1 MKGFL
6 EEVAADLYARYGEGL
21 SERAVLFPSRRA
33 RLFFVDALGRIAGRP
48 MWQPEW
54 VTIDDLT
61 GEISGLHTGDR
72 VRLITELYK
81 VYSAYH
87 NEPFDKFYF
96 WGDMLLTDF
105 DTIDKYLIDAQM
117 LFRNISEIKEIEAD
131 ISYLTPAQLRIL
143 SFWSS
148 FGEQA
153 DLSEEKR
160 RFLAIWK
167 TLGPI
172 YRRFRERLSSLG
184 IAYNGMVQ
192 RAAADRIRGGGFAF
206 PEPRRYVVAGF
217 NALSECEK
225 RLFGF
230 LATAAETDFYWDY
243 DSYYKDD
250 PEQEA
255 GMFVRSNVAQFPPRT
270 ELRYDNMRGEKQ
282 IVSVAAVSNAVQCKY
297 AAAILADLAR
307 RRREEDSGIAA
318 GARPALGKETAVVLT
333 DENLLLPLLYALPA
347 DIGRVNVTMGFP
359 LRQSLAYTF
368 VERLVELQNHRRRKG
383 DGCTFYHADV
393 AGILAHP
400 YVAECD
406 AALTRTMHEEIV
418 RDRRI
423 SVDAAWLGRNELLK
437 RIFTPAA
444 TWRELSDY
452 MLDVVA
458 AVARQPY
465 EGDDARQRVEFL
477 AVIAEQVTKLRNS
490 LDECDIDLTAEV
502 YTSLLRRHL
511 QTLRIPF
518 EGEPLEGIQIM
529 GILETRNLDFENVII
544 LSMNDDNFPGN
555 HMAQASFIP
564 CNLRAAYELPTPEHH
579 EGVYAYYF
587 YRLLQRAETVHLA
600 YCSRSDDKRTGE
612 PSRYVYQLE
621 YESPHRPLRRAIR
634 LGVNLTKTEPVSA
647 SKTGRTARILE
658 EYLDGG
664 GRSLSPTA
672 FYQYVECPLR
682 FYFRH
687 VAGLKPVEEIAE
699 EIDLPMFG
707 TILHRAMELLYM
719 PLLGDPN
726 PQRIIASLPGT
737 PAVKEA
743 VVRAV
748 NEEYLQ
754 DPKATEEEYGG
765 SVLLVRDVVRKYI
778 DSCILPYDASQRGYA
793 VERLEAPVE
802 YRVPLERNGRVR
814 SVGFAGKADRID
826 RLSDGALRV
835 VDYKTGKPH
844 NRFRDVAALFSS
856 VAAERSP
863 AVLQTLLYAM
873 MLSQS
878 ENCDVQPALY
888 YVRSMQD
895 ERFSPLLVEGDRPVL
910 RFSDYRESLNGHL
923 QKTLSE
929 LFDFSKPFE
938 QCEDRSVCA
947 YCDFRE
953 ICRR

>member
-1 MKGFL
+1 MKGFISEL
-6 EEVAADLYARYGEGL
+6 AERLYDRYGDEVSSL
-21 SERAVLFPSRRA
+21 RMVFSSRRA
-33 RLFFVDALGRIAGRP
+33 RLFFSDALASVARRP
-48 MWQPEW
+48 LWQPRFES
-54 VTIDDLT
+54 L
-61 GEISGLHTGDR
+61 GEIMER
-72 VRLITELYK
+72 VAGMRLSDEIKLVTELYK
-81 VYSAYH
+81 VYSRYH
-87 NEPFDKFYF
+87 DESFDAFYF
-96 WGDMLLTDF
+96 WGGMLLADF
-105 DTIDKYLIDAQM
+105 DQIDKYLIDADM
-117 LFRNISEIKEIEAD
+117 LFSNMGDLKALESDR
-131 ISYLTPAQLRIL
+131 SYLTAEQIEVIAR
-143 SFWSS
+143 FWRS
-148 FGEQA
+148 FGLESEF
-153 DLSEEKR
+153 SEEKE
-160 RFLAIWK
+160 RFMTIWRSMADVYHGFRDRLREQGLAYEGMIH
-167 TLGPI
+167 
-172 YRRFRERLSSLG
+172 REAAERLSGEEAVEWSDDPQ
-184 IAYNGMVQ
+184 A
-192 RAAADRIRGGGFAF
+192 
-206 PEPRRYVVAGF
+206 RYVVAGF

-225 RLFGF
+225 RLFRRMYGSGRV
-230 LATAAETDFYWDY
+230 EFYWDY
-243 DSYYKDD
+243 DDYYVGNPDY
-250 PEQEA
+250 EA
-255 GMFVRSNVAQFPPRT
+255 GLFLRENIRNFPSPS
-270 ELRYDNMRGEKQ
+270 GERFSCDRFRRPKRIE
-282 IVSVAAVSNAVQCKY
+282 IVSAPSDSMQCKY
-297 AAAILADLAR
+297 VHEFLSGLIERGIRPGKQTAI
-307 RRREEDSGIAA
+307 
-318 GARPALGKETAVVLT
+318 VLT
-333 DENLLLPLLYALPA
+333 DESLLLPVLYSIPEQ
-347 DIGRVNVTMGFP
+347 IEQVNVTMGYP
-359 LRQSLAYTF
+359 LRQTMAYSF
-368 VERLVELQNHRRRKG
+368 VERLVELQSRRKPG
-383 DGCTFYHADV
+383 RDGEPMYYHSDV
-393 AGILAHP
+393 TGLLLHP
-400 YVAECD
+400 YVRACDPAAAGLAAEILRRQSIYVRRSTLAPGSVID
-406 AALTRTMHEEIV
+406 PLFAPAGSWQELSAYV
-418 RDRRI
+418 RDSLSLVI
-423 SVDAAWLGRNELLK
+423 LHAAS
-437 RIFTPAA
+437 A
-444 TWRELSDY
+444 D
-452 MLDVVA
+452 DV
-458 AVARQPY
+458 
-465 EGDDARQRVEFL
+465 RQRREFFS
-477 AVIAEQVTKLRNS
+477 VIVDRICRLENS
-490 LDECDIDLTAEV
+490 LAGSGLEV
-502 YTSLLRRHL
+502 TTPVFASLLRKML
-511 QTLRIPF
+511 QDVRIPY
-518 EGEPLEGIQIM
+518 EGEPLSGVQIM
-529 GILETRNLDFENVII
+529 GILETRNLDFEHVLV
-544 LSMNDDNFPGN
+544 LSVNDDTFPGN
-555 HMAQASFIP
+555 RAVSSSFIP
-564 CNLRAAYELPTPEHH
+564 YNLRYAYGLPTPQHH

-802 YRVPLERNGRVR
+802 WDGRVR

>member
-1 MKGFL
+1 MIHR
-6 EEVAADLYARYGEGL
+6 EAA
-21 SERAVLFPSRRA
+21 
-33 RLFFVDALGRIAGRP
+33 
-48 MWQPEW
+48 
-54 VTIDDLT
+54 
-61 GEISGLHTGDR
+61 
-72 VRLITELYK
+72 
-81 VYSAYH
+81 
-87 NEPFDKFYF
+87 
-96 WGDMLLTDF
+96 
-105 DTIDKYLIDAQM
+105 
-117 LFRNISEIKEIEAD
+117 
-131 ISYLTPAQLRIL
+131 
-143 SFWSS
+143 
-148 FGEQA
+148 
-153 DLSEEKR
+153 
-160 RFLAIWK
+160 
-167 TLGPI
+167 
-172 YRRFRERLSSLG
+172 ERLSGEEAVEWSDDPQ
-184 IAYNGMVQ
+184 A
-192 RAAADRIRGGGFAF
+192 
-206 PEPRRYVVAGF
+206 RYVVAGF

-225 RLFGF
+225 RLFRRMYGSGRV
-230 LATAAETDFYWDY
+230 EFYWDY
-243 DSYYKDD
+243 DDYYVGNPDY
-250 PEQEA
+250 EA
-255 GMFVRSNVAQFPPRT
+255 GLFLRENIRNFPFSFRRASL
-270 ELRYDNMRGEKQ
+270 LRPLPPSQKRIE
-282 IVSVAAVSNAVQCKY
+282 IVSAPSDSMQCKY
-297 AAAILADLAR
+297 VHEFLSGLIERGIRPGKQTAI
-307 RRREEDSGIAA
+307 
-318 GARPALGKETAVVLT
+318 VLT
-333 DENLLLPLLYALPA
+333 DESLLLPGTQSDSRADRAGQCDDGLSDAPDDGLFVRRAARRASESQKAGPRRRADVLSQRCDRIASAPLRPGLRPGGGRACGRDTAPAVDLRAPEHARSGLGDRSAVRAGRLMAGAFRIYPRLAVAGDPACRVGRRCPAAEGVFFGDRRPDLPA
-347 DIGRVNVTMGFP
+347 
-359 LRQSLAYTF
+359 Q
-368 VERLVELQNHRRRKG
+368 
-383 DGCTFYHADV
+383 
-393 AGILAHP
+393 
-400 YVAECD
+400 
-406 AALTRTMHEEIV
+406 
-418 RDRRI
+418 
-423 SVDAAWLGRNELLK
+423 
-437 RIFTPAA
+437 
-444 TWRELSDY
+444 
-452 MLDVVA
+452 
-458 AVARQPY
+458 
-465 EGDDARQRVEFL
+465 
-477 AVIAEQVTKLRNS
+477 NS
-490 LDECDIDLTAEV
+490 LLGSGLEV
-502 YTSLLRRHL
+502 TTPVFASLLRKML
-511 QTLRIPF
+511 QDVRIPY
-518 EGEPLEGIQIM
+518 EGEPLSGVQIM
-529 GILETRNLDFENVII
+529 GILETRNLDFEHVLV
-544 LSMNDDNFPGN
+544 LSVNDDTFPGN
-555 HMAQASFIP
+555 RAVASSFIP
-564 CNLRAAYELPTPEHH
+564 YNLRYAYGLPTPQHH

-634 LGVNLTKTEPVSA
+634 LGVNLAKTEPVSA

-793 VERLEAPVE
+793 VERLEATVE
-802 YRVPLERNGRVR
+802 YRVPLERDGRVR

-844 NRFRDVAALFSS
+844 NCFRDVAALFSS

>member
-1 MKGFL
+1 MKQRKIARIVLALAVVLALTMTELTPLSMVQEASAVTQADIDKLKDELSGMNSEKAQL
-6 EEVAADLYARYGEGL
+6 EKELKSIQNNKNTALAQKENIDKQINILQSEIRNVESLISEYETLIEQTEQEIRENEEEEKRQYEKFCARVRSME
-21 SERAVLFPSRRA
+21 ERGTVSYWSVLFNAASFTDLLSA
-33 RLFFVDALGRIAGRP
+33 MDFISEIMDSDQKV
-48 MWQPEW
+48 
-54 VTIDDLT
+54 IDDLRALR
-61 GEISGLHTGDR
+61 E
-72 VRLITELYK
+72 
-81 VYSAYH
+81 
-87 NEPFDKFYF
+87 
-96 WGDMLLTDF
+96 
-105 DTIDKYLIDAQM
+105 Q
-117 LFRNISEIKEIEAD
+117 IE
-131 ISYLTPAQLRIL
+131 Q
-143 SFWSS
+143 
-148 FGEQA
+148 
-153 DLSEEKR
+153 
-160 RFLAIWK
+160 
-167 TLGPI
+167 
-172 YRRFRERLSSLG
+172 
-184 IAYNGMVQ
+184 
-192 RAAADRIRGGGFAF
+192 
-206 PEPRRYVVAGF
+206 
-217 NALSECEK
+217 
-225 RLFGF
+225 
-230 LATAAETDFYWDY
+230 
-243 DSYYKDD
+243 
-250 PEQEA
+250 
-255 GMFVRSNVAQFPPRT
+255 
-270 ELRYDNMRGEKQ
+270 
-282 IVSVAAVSNAVQCKY
+282 
-297 AAAILADLAR
+297 
-307 RRREEDSGIAA
+307 
-318 GARPALGKETAVVLT
+318 
-333 DENLLLPLLYALPA
+333 
-347 DIGRVNVTMGFP
+347 VNVTMGYP
-359 LRQSLAYTF
+359 LRQTMAYSF
-368 VERLVELQNHRRRKG
+368 VERLVELQSRRKPG
-383 DGCTFYHADV
+383 RDGEPMYYHSDV
-393 AGILAHP
+393 TGLLLHP
-400 YVAECD
+400 YVRACD
-406 AALTRTMHEEIV
+406 
-418 RDRRI
+418 
-423 SVDAAWLGRNELLK
+423 
-437 RIFTPAA
+437 PAA
-444 TWRELSDY
+444 AGLAAEILRRQSIYVRRSMLVPGSVIDPLFAPAGSWQELSAYIRDS
-452 MLDVVA
+452 LSLVILHAASADDV
-458 AVARQPY
+458 
-465 EGDDARQRVEFL
+465 RQRREFFS
-477 AVIAEQVTKLRNS
+477 VIVDRICRLENS
-490 LDECDIDLTAEV
+490 LAGSGLEV
-502 YTSLLRRHL
+502 TTPVFASLLRKML
-511 QTLRIPF
+511 QDVRIPY
-518 EGEPLEGIQIM
+518 EGEPLSGVQIM
-529 GILETRNLDFENVII
+529 GILETRNLDFEHVLV
-544 LSMNDDNFPGN
+544 LSVNDDTFPGN
-555 HMAQASFIP
+555 RAVSSSFIP
-564 CNLRAAYELPTPEHH
+564 YNLRYAYGLPTPQHH

-699 EIDLPMFG
+699 EVDLPMFG

-719 PLLGDPN
+719 PLLGDPS
-726 PQRIIASLPGT
+726 PQRTIASLPGT

-802 YRVPLERNGRVR
+802 YRVPLERDGRVR

-844 NRFRDVAALFSS
+844 NCFRDVAALFSS

>member
-1 MKGFL
+1 MKGFISEL
-6 EEVAADLYARYGEGL
+6 AERLYDRYGDEVSSL
-21 SERAVLFPSRRA
+21 RMVFSSRRA
-33 RLFFVDALGRIAGRP
+33 RLFFSDALASVARRP
-48 MWQPEW
+48 LWQPRFES
-54 VTIDDLT
+54 L
-61 GEISGLHTGDR
+61 GEIMER
-72 VRLITELYK
+72 VAGMRLSDEIKLVTELYK
-81 VYSAYH
+81 VYSRYH
-87 NEPFDKFYF
+87 DESFDAFYF
-96 WGDMLLTDF
+96 WGGMLLADF
-105 DTIDKYLIDAQM
+105 DQIDKYLIDADM
-117 LFRNISEIKEIEAD
+117 LFSNMGDLKALESDR
-131 ISYLTPAQLRIL
+131 SYLTAEQIEVIAR
-143 SFWSS
+143 FWRS
-148 FGEQA
+148 FGLESEF
-153 DLSEEKR
+153 SEEKE
-160 RFLAIWK
+160 RFMTIWRSMADVYHGFRDRLREQGLAYEGMIH
-167 TLGPI
+167 
-172 YRRFRERLSSLG
+172 REAAERLSGEEAVEWSDDPQ
-184 IAYNGMVQ
+184 A
-192 RAAADRIRGGGFAF
+192 
-206 PEPRRYVVAGF
+206 RYVVAGF

-225 RLFGF
+225 RLFRRMYGSGRV
-230 LATAAETDFYWDY
+230 EFYWDY
-243 DSYYKDD
+243 DDYYVGNPDY
-250 PEQEA
+250 EA
-255 GMFVRSNVAQFPPRT
+255 GLFLRENIRNFPSPS
-270 ELRYDNMRGEKQ
+270 GERFSCDRFRRPKRIE
-282 IVSVAAVSNAVQCKY
+282 IVSAPSDSMQCKY
-297 AAAILADLAR
+297 VHEFLSGLIERGIRPGKQTAI
-307 RRREEDSGIAA
+307 
-318 GARPALGKETAVVLT
+318 VLT
-333 DENLLLPLLYALPA
+333 DESLLLPVLYSIPEQ
-347 DIGRVNVTMGFP
+347 IEQVNVTMGYP
-359 LRQSLAYTF
+359 LRQTMAYSF
-368 VERLVELQNHRRRKG
+368 VERLVELQSRRKPG
-383 DGCTFYHADV
+383 RDGEPMYYHSDV
-393 AGILAHP
+393 TGLLLHP
-400 YVAECD
+400 YVRACD
-406 AALTRTMHEEIV
+406 
-418 RDRRI
+418 
-423 SVDAAWLGRNELLK
+423 
-437 RIFTPAA
+437 PAA
-444 TWRELSDY
+444 AGLAAEILRRQSIYVRRSMLVPGSVIDPLFAPAGSWQELSAYIRDS
-452 MLDVVA
+452 LSLVILHAASADDV
-458 AVARQPY
+458 
-465 EGDDARQRVEFL
+465 RQRREFFS
-477 AVIAEQVTKLRNS
+477 VIVDRICRLENS
-490 LDECDIDLTAEV
+490 LAGSGLEV
-502 YTSLLRRHL
+502 TTPVFASLLRKML
-511 QTLRIPF
+511 QDVRIPY
-518 EGEPLEGIQIM
+518 EGEPLSGVQIM
-529 GILETRNLDFENVII
+529 GILETRNLDFEHVLV
-544 LSMNDDNFPGN
+544 LSVNDDTFPGN
-555 HMAQASFIP
+555 RAVSSSFIP
-564 CNLRAAYELPTPEHH
+564 YNLRYAYGLPTPQHH

-687 VAGLKPVEEIAE
+687 VAGLKPVEEI
-699 EIDLPMFG
+699 DLPMFG

-719 PLLGDPN
+719 PLLGDPS
-726 PQRIIASLPGT
+726 PQRTIASLPGT

-802 YRVPLERNGRVR
+802 YRVPLERDGRVR

-844 NRFRDVAALFSS
+844 NCFRDVAALFSS

>member
-1 MKGFL
+1 MKGFISEL
-6 EEVAADLYARYGEGL
+6 AERLYDRYGDEVSSL
-21 SERAVLFPSRRA
+21 RMVFSSRRA
-33 RLFFVDALGRIAGRP
+33 RLFFSDALASVARRP
-48 MWQPEW
+48 LWQPRFES
-54 VTIDDLT
+54 L
-61 GEISGLHTGDR
+61 GEIMER
-72 VRLITELYK
+72 VAGMRLSDEIKLVTELYK
-81 VYSAYH
+81 VYSRYH
-87 NEPFDKFYF
+87 DESFDAFYF
-96 WGDMLLTDF
+96 WGGMLLADF
-105 DTIDKYLIDAQM
+105 DQIDKYLIDADM
-117 LFRNISEIKEIEAD
+117 LFSNMGDLKALESDR
-131 ISYLTPAQLRIL
+131 SYLTAEQIEVIAR
-143 SFWSS
+143 FWRS
-148 FGEQA
+148 FGLESEF
-153 DLSEEKR
+153 SEEKE
-160 RFLAIWK
+160 RFMTIWRSMADVYHGFRDRLREQGLAYEGMIH
-167 TLGPI
+167 
-172 YRRFRERLSSLG
+172 REAAERLSGEEAVEWSDDPQ
-184 IAYNGMVQ
+184 A
-192 RAAADRIRGGGFAF
+192 
-206 PEPRRYVVAGF
+206 RYVVAGF
-217 NALSECEK
+217 NALSE
-225 RLFGF
+225 
-230 LATAAETDFYWDY
+230 WDY
-243 DSYYKDD
+243 DDYYVGNPDY
-250 PEQEA
+250 EA
-255 GMFVRSNVAQFPPRT
+255 GLFLRENIRNFPSPS
-270 ELRYDNMRGEKQ
+270 GERFSCDRFRRPKRIE
-282 IVSVAAVSNAVQCKY
+282 IVSAPSDSMQCKY
-297 AAAILADLAR
+297 VHEFLSGLIERGIRPGKQTAI
-307 RRREEDSGIAA
+307 
-318 GARPALGKETAVVLT
+318 VLT
-333 DENLLLPLLYALPA
+333 DESLLLPVLYSIPEQ
-347 DIGRVNVTMGFP
+347 IEQVNVTMGYP
-359 LRQSLAYTF
+359 LRQTMAYSF
-368 VERLVELQNHRRRKG
+368 VERLVELQSRRKPG
-383 DGCTFYHADV
+383 RDGEPMYYHSDV
-393 AGILAHP
+393 TGLLLHP
-400 YVAECD
+400 YVRACDPATAGLAAEI
-406 AALTRTMHEEIV
+406 LRRQSIYV
-418 RDRRI
+418 RRSMLVPG
-423 SVDAAWLGRNELLK
+423 SVIDPLFA
-437 RIFTPAA
+437 PAGS
-444 TWRELSDY
+444 WQELSAYIRDS
-452 MLDVVA
+452 LSLVILHA
-458 AVARQPY
+458 ASADNV
-465 EGDDARQRVEFL
+465 RQRREFFS
-477 AVIAEQVTKLRNS
+477 VIVDRICRLENS
-490 LDECDIDLTAEV
+490 LAGSGLEV
-502 YTSLLRRHL
+502 TTPVFASLLRKML
-511 QTLRIPF
+511 QDVRIPY
-518 EGEPLEGIQIM
+518 EGEPLSGVQIM
-529 GILETRNLDFENVII
+529 GILETRNLDFEHVLV
-544 LSMNDDNFPGN
+544 LSVNDDTFPGN
-555 HMAQASFIP
+555 RAVSSSFIP
-564 CNLRAAYELPTPEHH
+564 YNLRYAYGLPTPQHH

-719 PLLGDPN
+719 PLLGDPS
-726 PQRIIASLPGT
+726 PQRTIASLPGT

-802 YRVPLERNGRVR
+802 YRVPLERDGRVR

-844 NRFRDVAALFSS
+844 NCFRDVAALFSS

>member
-1 MKGFL
+1 MKGFISEL
-6 EEVAADLYARYGEGL
+6 AERLYDRYGDEVSSL
-21 SERAVLFPSRRA
+21 RMVFPSRRA
-33 RLFFVDALGRIAGRP
+33 RLFFSDALASVARRP
-48 MWQPEW
+48 LWQPRFES
-54 VTIDDLT
+54 L
-61 GEISGLHTGDR
+61 GEIMER
-72 VRLITELYK
+72 VAGMRLSDEIKLVTELYK
-81 VYSAYH
+81 VYSRYH
-87 NEPFDKFYF
+87 DESFDAFYF
-96 WGDMLLTDF
+96 WGGMLLADF
-105 DTIDKYLIDAQM
+105 DQIDKYLIDADM
-117 LFRNISEIKEIEAD
+117 LFSNMGDLKALESDR
-131 ISYLTPAQLRIL
+131 SYLTAEQIEVIAR
-143 SFWSS
+143 FWRS
-148 FGEQA
+148 FGLESEF
-153 DLSEEKR
+153 SEEKE
-160 RFLAIWK
+160 RFMTIWRSMADVYHGFRDRLREQGLAYEGMIH
-167 TLGPI
+167 
-172 YRRFRERLSSLG
+172 REAAERLSGEEAVEWSDDPQ
-184 IAYNGMVQ
+184 A
-192 RAAADRIRGGGFAF
+192 
-206 PEPRRYVVAGF
+206 RYVVAGF

-225 RLFGF
+225 RLFRRMYGSGRV
-230 LATAAETDFYWDY
+230 EFYWDY
-243 DSYYKDD
+243 DDYYVGNPDY
-250 PEQEA
+250 EA
-255 GMFVRSNVAQFPPRT
+255 GLFLRENIRNFPSPS
-270 ELRYDNMRGEKQ
+270 GERLSCDRFRRPKRIE
-282 IVSVAAVSNAVQCKY
+282 IVSAPSDSMQCKY
-297 AAAILADLAR
+297 VHEFLSGLIERGIRPGKQTAI
-307 RRREEDSGIAA
+307 
-318 GARPALGKETAVVLT
+318 VLT
-333 DENLLLPLLYALPA
+333 DESLLLPVLYSIPEQ
-347 DIGRVNVTMGFP
+347 IEQVNVTMGYP
-359 LRQSLAYTF
+359 LRQTMAYSF
-368 VERLVELQNHRRRKG
+368 VERLVELQSRRKPG
-383 DGCTFYHADV
+383 RDGEPMYYHSDV
-393 AGILAHP
+393 TGLLLHP
-400 YVAECD
+400 YVRACD
-406 AALTRTMHEEIV
+406 H
-418 RDRRI
+418 
-423 SVDAAWLGRNELLK
+423 
-437 RIFTPAA
+437 PAA
-444 TWRELSDY
+444 AGLAAEILRRQSIYVRRSMLAPGSVIDPLFAPAGSWQELSAYIRDS
-452 MLDVVA
+452 LSLVILHAASADDV
-458 AVARQPY
+458 
-465 EGDDARQRVEFL
+465 RQRREFFS
-477 AVIAEQVTKLRNS
+477 VIVDRICRLENS
-490 LDECDIDLTAEV
+490 LLGSGLEV
-502 YTSLLRRHL
+502 TTPVFASLLRKML
-511 QTLRIPF
+511 QDVRIPY
-518 EGEPLEGIQIM
+518 EGEPLSGVQIM
-529 GILETRNLDFENVII
+529 GILETRNLDFEHVLV
-544 LSMNDDNFPGN
+544 LSVNDDTFPGN
-555 HMAQASFIP
+555 RAVASSFIP
-564 CNLRAAYELPTPEHH
+564 YNLRYAYGLPTPQHH

-793 VERLEAPVE
+793 VERLEATVE
-802 YRVPLERNGRVR
+802 YRVPLERDGRVR

-844 NRFRDVAALFSS
+844 NCFRDVAALFSS

>member
-1 MKGFL
+1 MKGFISEL
-6 EEVAADLYARYGEGL
+6 AERLYDRYGDEVSSL
-21 SERAVLFPSRRA
+21 RMVFSSRRA
-33 RLFFVDALGRIAGRP
+33 RLFFSDALASVARRP
-48 MWQPEW
+48 LWQPRFES
-54 VTIDDLT
+54 L
-61 GEISGLHTGDR
+61 GEIMER
-72 VRLITELYK
+72 VAGMRLSDEIKLVTELYK
-81 VYSAYH
+81 VYSRYH
-87 NEPFDKFYF
+87 DESFDAFYF
-96 WGDMLLTDF
+96 WGGMLLADF
-105 DTIDKYLIDAQM
+105 DQIDKYLIDADM
-117 LFRNISEIKEIEAD
+117 LFSNMGDLKALESDR
-131 ISYLTPAQLRIL
+131 SYLTAEQIEVIAR
-143 SFWSS
+143 FWRS
-148 FGEQA
+148 FGLESEF
-153 DLSEEKR
+153 SEEKE
-160 RFLAIWK
+160 RFMTIWRSMADVYHGFRDRLREQGLAYEGMIH
-167 TLGPI
+167 
-172 YRRFRERLSSLG
+172 REAAERLSGEEAVEWSDDPQ
-184 IAYNGMVQ
+184 A
-192 RAAADRIRGGGFAF
+192 
-206 PEPRRYVVAGF
+206 RYVVAGF

-225 RLFGF
+225 RLFRRMYGSGRV
-230 LATAAETDFYWDY
+230 EFYWDY
-243 DSYYKDD
+243 DDYYVGNPDY
-250 PEQEA
+250 EA
-255 GMFVRSNVAQFPPRT
+255 GLF
-270 ELRYDNMRGEKQ
+270 LRENIPSPSGERFSCDRFRRPKRIE
-282 IVSVAAVSNAVQCKY
+282 IVSAPSDSMQCKY
-297 AAAILADLAR
+297 VHEFLSGLIERGIRPGKQTAI
-307 RRREEDSGIAA
+307 
-318 GARPALGKETAVVLT
+318 VLT
-333 DENLLLPLLYALPA
+333 DESLLLPVLYSIPEQ
-347 DIGRVNVTMGFP
+347 IEQVNVTMGYP
-359 LRQSLAYTF
+359 LRQTMAYSF
-368 VERLVELQNHRRRKG
+368 VERLVELQSRRKPG
-383 DGCTFYHADV
+383 RDGEPMYYHSDV
-393 AGILAHP
+393 TGLLLHP
-400 YVAECD
+400 YVRACDPAAAGLAAEILRRQSIYVRRSTLAPGSVID
-406 AALTRTMHEEIV
+406 PLFAPAGSWQELSAYV
-418 RDRRI
+418 RDSLSLVI
-423 SVDAAWLGRNELLK
+423 LHAAS
-437 RIFTPAA
+437 A
-444 TWRELSDY
+444 D
-452 MLDVVA
+452 DV
-458 AVARQPY
+458 
-465 EGDDARQRVEFL
+465 RQRREFFS
-477 AVIAEQVTKLRNS
+477 VIVDRICRLENS
-490 LDECDIDLTAEV
+490 LAGSGLEV
-502 YTSLLRRHL
+502 TTPVFASLLRKML
-511 QTLRIPF
+511 QDVRIPY
-518 EGEPLEGIQIM
+518 EGEPLSGVQIM
-529 GILETRNLDFENVII
+529 GILETRNLDFEHVLV
-544 LSMNDDNFPGN
+544 LSVNDDTFPGN
-555 HMAQASFIP
+555 RAVSSSFIP
-564 CNLRAAYELPTPEHH
+564 YNLRYAYGLPTPQHH

-719 PLLGDPN
+719 PLLGDPS
-726 PQRIIASLPGT
+726 PQRTIASLPGT

-802 YRVPLERNGRVR
+802 YRVPLERDGRVR

-844 NRFRDVAALFSS
+844 NCFRDVAALFSS

>member
-1 MKGFL
+1 MRPHPMKGFISEL
-6 EEVAADLYARYGEGL
+6 AERLYDRYGDEVSSL
-21 SERAVLFPSRRA
+21 RMVFPSRRA
-33 RLFFVDALGRIAGRP
+33 RLFFSDALASVARRP
-48 MWQPEW
+48 LWQPRFES
-54 VTIDDLT
+54 L
-61 GEISGLHTGDR
+61 GEIMER
-72 VRLITELYK
+72 VAGMCLSDEIKLVTELYK
-81 VYSAYH
+81 VYSRYH
-87 NEPFDKFYF
+87 DESFDAFYF
-96 WGDMLLTDF
+96 WGGMLLADF
-105 DTIDKYLIDAQM
+105 DQIDKYLIDADM
-117 LFRNISEIKEIEAD
+117 LFSNMGDLKALESDR
-131 ISYLTPAQLRIL
+131 SYLTAEQIEVIAR
-143 SFWSS
+143 FWRS
-148 FGEQA
+148 FGLESEF
-153 DLSEEKR
+153 SEEKE
-160 RFLAIWK
+160 RFMTIWRSMADVYHGFRDRLREQGLAYEGMIH
-167 TLGPI
+167 
-172 YRRFRERLSSLG
+172 REAAERLSGEEAVEWSDDPQ
-184 IAYNGMVQ
+184 A
-192 RAAADRIRGGGFAF
+192 
-206 PEPRRYVVAGF
+206 RYVVAGF

-225 RLFGF
+225 RLFRRMYGSGRV
-230 LATAAETDFYWDY
+230 EFYWDY
-243 DSYYKDD
+243 DDYYVGNPDY
-250 PEQEA
+250 EA
-255 GMFVRSNVAQFPPRT
+255 GLFLRENIRNFPSPS
-270 ELRYDNMRGEKQ
+270 GERLSCDRFRRPKRIE
-282 IVSVAAVSNAVQCKY
+282 IVSAPSDSMQCKY
-297 AAAILADLAR
+297 VHEFLSGLIERGIRPGKQTAI
-307 RRREEDSGIAA
+307 
-318 GARPALGKETAVVLT
+318 VLT
-333 DENLLLPLLYALPA
+333 DESLLLPVLYSIPEQ
-347 DIGRVNVTMGFP
+347 IEQVNVTMGYP
-359 LRQSLAYTF
+359 LRQTMAYSF
-368 VERLVELQNHRRRKG
+368 VERLVELQSRRKPG
-383 DGCTFYHADV
+383 RDGEPMYYHSDV
-393 AGILAHP
+393 TGLLLHP
-400 YVAECD
+400 YVRACD
-406 AALTRTMHEEIV
+406 
-418 RDRRI
+418 
-423 SVDAAWLGRNELLK
+423 
-437 RIFTPAA
+437 PAA
-444 TWRELSDY
+444 AGLAAEILRRQSIYVRRSMLVPGSVIDPLFAPAGSWQELSAYIRDS
-452 MLDVVA
+452 LSLVILHAASADDV
-458 AVARQPY
+458 
-465 EGDDARQRVEFL
+465 RQRREFFS
-477 AVIAEQVTKLRNS
+477 VIVDRICRLENS
-490 LDECDIDLTAEV
+490 LAGSGLEV
-502 YTSLLRRHL
+502 TTPVFASLLRKML
-511 QTLRIPF
+511 QDVRIPY
-518 EGEPLEGIQIM
+518 EGEPLSGVQIM
-529 GILETRNLDFENVII
+529 GILETRNLDFEHVLV
-544 LSMNDDNFPGN
+544 LSVNDDTFPGN
-555 HMAQASFIP
+555 RAVSSSFIP
-564 CNLRAAYELPTPEHH
+564 YNLRYAYGLPTPQHH

-600 YCSRSDDKRTGE
+600 YCSRSVDLRPGE
-612 PSRYVYQLE
+612 ASRYVYQLE
-621 YESPHRPLRRAIR
+621 YESPHRPLRR
-634 LGVNLTKTEPVSA
+634 GVNLTKTEPVSA

-699 EIDLPMFG
+699 EVDLPMFG

-719 PLLGDPN
+719 PLLGDPS
-726 PQRIIASLPGT
+726 PQRTIASLPGT

-802 YRVPLERNGRVR
+802 YRVPLERDRPGR

>member
-1 MKGFL
+1 MKGFISEL
-6 EEVAADLYARYGEGL
+6 AERLYDRYGDEVSSL
-21 SERAVLFPSRRA
+21 RMVFSSRRA
-33 RLFFVDALGRIAGRP
+33 RLFFSDALASVARRP
-48 MWQPEW
+48 LWQPRFES
-54 VTIDDLT
+54 L
-61 GEISGLHTGDR
+61 GEIMER
-72 VRLITELYK
+72 VAGMRLSDEIKLVTELYK
-81 VYSAYH
+81 VYSRYH
-87 NEPFDKFYF
+87 DESFDAFYF
-96 WGDMLLTDF
+96 WGGMLLADF
-105 DTIDKYLIDAQM
+105 DQIDKYLIDADM
-117 LFRNISEIKEIEAD
+117 LFSNMGDLKALESDR
-131 ISYLTPAQLRIL
+131 SYLTAEQIEVIAR
-143 SFWSS
+143 FWRS
-148 FGEQA
+148 FGLESEF
-153 DLSEEKR
+153 SEEKE
-160 RFLAIWK
+160 RFMTIWRSMADVYHGFRDRLREQGLAYEGMIH
-167 TLGPI
+167 
-172 YRRFRERLSSLG
+172 REAAERLSGEEAVEWSDDPQ
-184 IAYNGMVQ
+184 A
-192 RAAADRIRGGGFAF
+192 
-206 PEPRRYVVAGF
+206 RYVVAGF

-225 RLFGF
+225 RLFRRMYGSGRV
-230 LATAAETDFYWDY
+230 EFYWDY
-243 DSYYKDD
+243 DDYYVGNPDY
-250 PEQEA
+250 EA
-255 GMFVRSNVAQFPPRT
+255 GLFLRENIRNFPS
-270 ELRYDNMRGEKQ
+270 GERFSCDRFRRPKRIE
-282 IVSVAAVSNAVQCKY
+282 IVSAPSDSMQCKY
-297 AAAILADLAR
+297 VHEFLSGLIERGIRPGKQTAI
-307 RRREEDSGIAA
+307 
-318 GARPALGKETAVVLT
+318 VLT
-333 DENLLLPLLYALPA
+333 DESLLLPVLYSIPEQ
-347 DIGRVNVTMGFP
+347 IEQVNVTMGYP
-359 LRQSLAYTF
+359 LRQTMAYSF
-368 VERLVELQNHRRRKG
+368 VERLVELQSRRKPG
-383 DGCTFYHADV
+383 RDGEPMYYHSDV
-393 AGILAHP
+393 TGLLLHP
-400 YVAECD
+400 YVRACDPATAGLAAEI
-406 AALTRTMHEEIV
+406 LRRQSIYV
-418 RDRRI
+418 RRSMLVPG
-423 SVDAAWLGRNELLK
+423 SVIDPLFA
-437 RIFTPAA
+437 PAGS
-444 TWRELSDY
+444 WQELSAYIRDS
-452 MLDVVA
+452 LSLVILHA
-458 AVARQPY
+458 ASADNV
-465 EGDDARQRVEFL
+465 RQRREFFS
-477 AVIAEQVTKLRNS
+477 VIVDRICRLENS
-490 LDECDIDLTAEV
+490 LAGSGLEV
-502 YTSLLRRHL
+502 TTPVFASLLRKML
-511 QTLRIPF
+511 QDVRIPY
-518 EGEPLEGIQIM
+518 EGEPLSGVQIM
-529 GILETRNLDFENVII
+529 GILETRNLDFEHVLV
-544 LSMNDDNFPGN
+544 LSVNDDTFPGN
-555 HMAQASFIP
+555 RAVSSSFIP
-564 CNLRAAYELPTPEHH
+564 YNLRYAYGLPTPQHH

-719 PLLGDPN
+719 PLLGDPS
-726 PQRIIASLPGT
+726 PQRTIASLPGT

-802 YRVPLERNGRVR
+802 YRVPLERDGRVR

-844 NRFRDVAALFSS
+844 NCFRDVAALFSS

>member
-1 MKGFL
+1 MKGFISEL
-6 EEVAADLYARYGEGL
+6 AERLYDRYGDEVSSL
-21 SERAVLFPSRRA
+21 RMVFSSRRA
-33 RLFFVDALGRIAGRP
+33 RLFFSDALASVARRP
-48 MWQPEW
+48 LWQPRFES
-54 VTIDDLT
+54 L
-61 GEISGLHTGDR
+61 GEIMER
-72 VRLITELYK
+72 VAGMRLSDEIKLVTELYK
-81 VYSAYH
+81 VYSRYH
-87 NEPFDKFYF
+87 DESFDAFYF
-96 WGDMLLTDF
+96 WGGMLLADF
-105 DTIDKYLIDAQM
+105 DQIDKYLIDADM
-117 LFRNISEIKEIEAD
+117 LFSNMGDLKALESDR
-131 ISYLTPAQLRIL
+131 SYLTAEQIEVIAR
-143 SFWSS
+143 FWRS
-148 FGEQA
+148 FGLESEF
-153 DLSEEKR
+153 SEEKE
-160 RFLAIWK
+160 RFMTIWRSMADVYHGFRDRLREQGLAYEGMIH
-167 TLGPI
+167 
-172 YRRFRERLSSLG
+172 REAAERLSGEEAVEWSDDPQ
-184 IAYNGMVQ
+184 A
-192 RAAADRIRGGGFAF
+192 
-206 PEPRRYVVAGF
+206 RYVVAGF

-225 RLFGF
+225 RLFRRMYGSGRV
-230 LATAAETDFYWDY
+230 EFYWDY
-243 DSYYKDD
+243 DDYYVGNPDY
-250 PEQEA
+250 EA
-255 GMFVRSNVAQFPPRT
+255 GLFLRENIRNFPSPS
-270 ELRYDNMRGEKQ
+270 GERFSCDRFRRPKRIE
-282 IVSVAAVSNAVQCKY
+282 IVSAPSDSMQCKY
-297 AAAILADLAR
+297 VHEFLSGLIERGIRPGKQTAI
-307 RRREEDSGIAA
+307 
-318 GARPALGKETAVVLT
+318 VLT
-333 DENLLLPLLYALPA
+333 DESLLLPVLYSIPEQ
-347 DIGRVNVTMGFP
+347 IEQVNVTMGYP
-359 LRQSLAYTF
+359 LRQTMAYSF
-368 VERLVELQNHRRRKG
+368 VERLVELQSRRKPG
-383 DGCTFYHADV
+383 RDGEPMYYHSDV
-393 AGILAHP
+393 TGLLLHP
-400 YVAECD
+400 YVRACDPAAAGLAAEILRRQSIYVRRSTLAPGSVID
-406 AALTRTMHEEIV
+406 PLFAPAGSWQELSAYV
-418 RDRRI
+418 RDSLSLVI
-423 SVDAAWLGRNELLK
+423 LHAAS
-437 RIFTPAA
+437 A
-444 TWRELSDY
+444 D
-452 MLDVVA
+452 DV
-458 AVARQPY
+458 
-465 EGDDARQRVEFL
+465 RQRREFFS
-477 AVIAEQVTKLRNS
+477 VIVDRICRLENS
-490 LDECDIDLTAEV
+490 LAGSGLEV
-502 YTSLLRRHL
+502 TTPVFASLLRKML
-511 QTLRIPF
+511 QDVRIPY
-518 EGEPLEGIQIM
+518 EGEPLSGVQIM
-529 GILETRNLDFENVII
+529 GILETRNLDFEHVLV
-544 LSMNDDNFPGN
+544 LSVNDDTFPGN
-555 HMAQASFIP
+555 RAVSSSFIP
-564 CNLRAAYELPTPEHH
+564 YNLRYAYGLPTPQHH

-719 PLLGDPN
+719 PLLGDPS
-726 PQRIIASLPGT
+726 PQRTISLPGT

-743 VVRAV
+743 VARAV

-802 YRVPLERNGRVR
+802 YRVPRERDGRVR

-844 NRFRDVAALFSS
+844 NCFRDVAALFSS

>member
-1 MKGFL
+1 MKGFISEL
-6 EEVAADLYARYGEGL
+6 AERLYDRYGDEVSSL
-21 SERAVLFPSRRA
+21 RMVFPSRRA
-33 RLFFVDALGRIAGRP
+33 RLFFSDALASVARRP
-48 MWQPEW
+48 LWQPRFES
-54 VTIDDLT
+54 L
-61 GEISGLHTGDR
+61 GEIMER
-72 VRLITELYK
+72 VAGMRLSDEIKLVTELYK
-81 VYSAYH
+81 VYSRYH
-87 NEPFDKFYF
+87 DESFDAFYF
-96 WGDMLLTDF
+96 WGGMLLADF
-105 DTIDKYLIDAQM
+105 DQIDKYLIDADM
-117 LFRNISEIKEIEAD
+117 LFSNMGDLKALESDR
-131 ISYLTPAQLRIL
+131 SYLTAEQIEVIAR
-143 SFWSS
+143 FWRS
-148 FGEQA
+148 FGLESEF
-153 DLSEEKR
+153 SEEKE
-160 RFLAIWK
+160 RFMTIWRSMADVYHGFRNRLREQGLAYEGMIH
-167 TLGPI
+167 
-172 YRRFRERLSSLG
+172 REAAERLSGEEAVEWSDDPQ
-184 IAYNGMVQ
+184 A
-192 RAAADRIRGGGFAF
+192 
-206 PEPRRYVVAGF
+206 RYVVAGF

-225 RLFGF
+225 RLFRRMYGSGRV
-230 LATAAETDFYWDY
+230 EFYWDY
-243 DSYYKDD
+243 DDYYVGNPDY
-250 PEQEA
+250 EA
-255 GMFVRSNVAQFPPRT
+255 GLFLRENIRNFPSPS
-270 ELRYDNMRGEKQ
+270 GERLSCDRFRRPKRIE
-282 IVSVAAVSNAVQCKY
+282 IVSAPSDSMQCKY
-297 AAAILADLAR
+297 VHEFLSGLIERGIRPGKQTAI
-307 RRREEDSGIAA
+307 
-318 GARPALGKETAVVLT
+318 VLT
-333 DENLLLPLLYALPA
+333 DESLLLPVLYSIPEQ
-347 DIGRVNVTMGFP
+347 IEQVNVTMGYP
-359 LRQSLAYTF
+359 LRQTMAYSF
-368 VERLVELQNHRRRKG
+368 VERLVELQSRRKPG
-383 DGCTFYHADV
+383 RDGEPMYYHSDV
-393 AGILAHP
+393 TGLLLHP
-400 YVAECD
+400 YVRACD
-406 AALTRTMHEEIV
+406 
-418 RDRRI
+418 
-423 SVDAAWLGRNELLK
+423 
-437 RIFTPAA
+437 PAA
-444 TWRELSDY
+444 AGLAAEILRRQSIYVRRSMLAPGSVIDPLFAPAGSWQELSAYIRDS
-452 MLDVVA
+452 LSLVILHAASADDV
-458 AVARQPY
+458 
-465 EGDDARQRVEFL
+465 RQRREFFS
-477 AVIAEQVTKLRNS
+477 VIVDRICRLENS
-490 LDECDIDLTAEV
+490 LLGSGLEV
-502 YTSLLRRHL
+502 TTPVFASLLRKML
-511 QTLRIPF
+511 QDVRIPY
-518 EGEPLEGIQIM
+518 EGEPLSGVQIM
-529 GILETRNLDFENVII
+529 GILETRNLDFEHVLV
-544 LSMNDDNFPGN
+544 LSVNDDTFPGN
-555 HMAQASFIP
+555 RAVASSFIP
-564 CNLRAAYELPTPEHH
+564 YNLRYAYGLPTPQHH

-726 PQRIIASLPGT
+726 PQRTIASLPGT

-814 SVGFAGKADRID
+814 SVGFAGKAD

>member
-1 MKGFL
+1 MRPHPMKGFISEL
-6 EEVAADLYARYGEGL
+6 AERLYDRYGDEVSSL
-21 SERAVLFPSRRA
+21 RMVFPSRRA
-33 RLFFVDALGRIAGRP
+33 RLFFSDALASVARRP
-48 MWQPEW
+48 LWQPRFES
-54 VTIDDLT
+54 L
-61 GEISGLHTGDR
+61 GEIMER
-72 VRLITELYK
+72 VAGMCLSDEIKLVTELYK
-81 VYSAYH
+81 VYSRYH
-87 NEPFDKFYF
+87 DESFDAFYF
-96 WGDMLLTDF
+96 WGGMLLADF
-105 DTIDKYLIDAQM
+105 DQIDKYLIDADM
-117 LFRNISEIKEIEAD
+117 LFSNMGDLKALESDR
-131 ISYLTPAQLRIL
+131 SYLTAEQIEVIAR
-143 SFWSS
+143 FWRS
-148 FGEQA
+148 FGLESEF
-153 DLSEEKR
+153 SEEKE
-160 RFLAIWK
+160 RFMTIWRSMADVYHGFRDRLREQGLAYEGMIH
-167 TLGPI
+167 
-172 YRRFRERLSSLG
+172 REAAERLSGEEAVEWSDDPQ
-184 IAYNGMVQ
+184 A
-192 RAAADRIRGGGFAF
+192 
-206 PEPRRYVVAGF
+206 RYVVAGF

-225 RLFGF
+225 RLFRRMYGSGRV
-230 LATAAETDFYWDY
+230 EFYWDY
-243 DSYYKDD
+243 DDYYVGNPDY
-250 PEQEA
+250 EA
-255 GMFVRSNVAQFPPRT
+255 GLFLRENIRNFPSPS
-270 ELRYDNMRGEKQ
+270 GERLSCDRFRRPKRIE
-282 IVSVAAVSNAVQCKY
+282 IVSAPSDSMQCKY
-297 AAAILADLAR
+297 VHEFLSGLIERGIRPGKQTAI
-307 RRREEDSGIAA
+307 
-318 GARPALGKETAVVLT
+318 VLT
-333 DENLLLPLLYALPA
+333 DESLLLPVLYSIPEQ
-347 DIGRVNVTMGFP
+347 IEQVNVTMGYP
-359 LRQSLAYTF
+359 LRQTMAYSF
-368 VERLVELQNHRRRKG
+368 VELQSRRKPG
-383 DGCTFYHADV
+383 RDGEPMYYHSDV
-393 AGILAHP
+393 TGLLLHP
-400 YVAECD
+400 YVRACD
-406 AALTRTMHEEIV
+406 
-418 RDRRI
+418 
-423 SVDAAWLGRNELLK
+423 
-437 RIFTPAA
+437 PAA
-444 TWRELSDY
+444 AGLAAEILRRQSIYVRRSMLVPGSVIDPLFAPAGSWQELSAYIRDS
-452 MLDVVA
+452 LSLVILHAASADDV
-458 AVARQPY
+458 
-465 EGDDARQRVEFL
+465 RQRREFFS
-477 AVIAEQVTKLRNS
+477 VIVDRICRLENS
-490 LDECDIDLTAEV
+490 LAGSGLEV
-502 YTSLLRRHL
+502 TTPVFASLLRKML
-511 QTLRIPF
+511 QDVRIPY
-518 EGEPLEGIQIM
+518 EGEPLSGVQIM
-529 GILETRNLDFENVII
+529 GILETRNLDFEHVLV
-544 LSMNDDNFPGN
+544 LSVNDDTFPGN
-555 HMAQASFIP
+555 RAVSSSFIP
-564 CNLRAAYELPTPEHH
+564 YNLRYAYGLPTPQHH

-699 EIDLPMFG
+699 EVDLPMFG

-719 PLLGDPN
+719 PLLGDPS
-726 PQRIIASLPGT
+726 PQRTIASLPGT

-802 YRVPLERNGRVR
+802 YRVPLERDGRVR

>member
-1 MKGFL
+1 MKGFISEL
-6 EEVAADLYARYGEGL
+6 AERLYDRYGDEVSSL
-21 SERAVLFPSRRA
+21 RMVFPSRRA
-33 RLFFVDALGRIAGRP
+33 RLFFSDALASVARRP
-48 MWQPEW
+48 LWQPRFES
-54 VTIDDLT
+54 L
-61 GEISGLHTGDR
+61 GEIMER
-72 VRLITELYK
+72 VAGMRLSDEIKLVTELYK
-81 VYSAYH
+81 VYSRYH
-87 NEPFDKFYF
+87 DESFDAFYF
-96 WGDMLLTDF
+96 WGGMLLADF
-105 DTIDKYLIDAQM
+105 DQIDKYLIDADM
-117 LFRNISEIKEIEAD
+117 LFSNMGDLKALESDR
-131 ISYLTPAQLRIL
+131 SYLTAEQIEVIAR
-143 SFWSS
+143 FWRS
-148 FGEQA
+148 FGLESEF
-153 DLSEEKR
+153 SEEKE
-160 RFLAIWK
+160 RFMTIWRSMADVYHGFRDRVPEQGLAYEGMIH
-167 TLGPI
+167 
-172 YRRFRERLSSLG
+172 REAAERLSGEEAVEWSDDPQ
-184 IAYNGMVQ
+184 A
-192 RAAADRIRGGGFAF
+192 
-206 PEPRRYVVAGF
+206 RYVVAGF

-225 RLFGF
+225 RLFRRMYGSGRV
-230 LATAAETDFYWDY
+230 EFYWDY
-243 DSYYKDD
+243 DDYYVGNPDY
-250 PEQEA
+250 EA
-255 GMFVRSNVAQFPPRT
+255 GLFLRENIRNFPSPS
-270 ELRYDNMRGEKQ
+270 GERLSCDRFRRPKRIE
-282 IVSVAAVSNAVQCKY
+282 IVSAPSDSMQCKY
-297 AAAILADLAR
+297 VHEFLSGLIERGIRPGKQTAI
-307 RRREEDSGIAA
+307 
-318 GARPALGKETAVVLT
+318 VLT
-333 DENLLLPLLYALPA
+333 GGSLLLPVLYSIPEQ
-347 DIGRVNVTMGFP
+347 IEQVNVTMGYP
-359 LRQSLAYTF
+359 LRQTMAYSF
-368 VERLVELQNHRRRKG
+368 VERLVELQSRRKPG
-383 DGCTFYHADV
+383 RDGEPMYYHSDV
-393 AGILAHP
+393 TGLLLHP
-400 YVAECD
+400 YVRACDPAVAGLAAEI
-406 AALTRTMHEEIV
+406 LRRQSIYV
-418 RDRRI
+418 RRSMLAPG
-423 SVDAAWLGRNELLK
+423 SVIDPLFA
-437 RIFTPAA
+437 PAGS
-444 TWRELSDY
+444 WQELSAYIRDS
-452 MLDVVA
+452 LSLVILHAASADDV
-458 AVARQPY
+458 
-465 EGDDARQRVEFL
+465 RQRREFFS
-477 AVIAEQVTKLRNS
+477 VIVDRICRLENS
-490 LDECDIDLTAEV
+490 LAGSGLEV
-502 YTSLLRRHL
+502 TTPVFASLLRKML
-511 QTLRIPF
+511 QDVRIPY
-518 EGEPLEGIQIM
+518 EGEPLSGVQIM
-529 GILETRNLDFENVII
+529 GILETRNLDFEHVLV
-544 LSMNDDNFPGN
+544 LSVNDDTFPGN
-555 HMAQASFIP
+555 RAVASSFIP
-564 CNLRAAYELPTPEHH
+564 YNLRYAYGLPTPQHH

-587 YRLLQRAETVHLA
+587 YRLLQRVETVHLA

-726 PQRIIASLPGT
+726 PQRTIASLPGT

-778 DSCILPYDASQRGYA
+778 DSCILPYDASQWGYA

-802 YRVPLERNGRVR
+802 YRVPLERDGRVR

>member
-1 MKGFL
+1 MRPHPMKGFISEL
-6 EEVAADLYARYGEGL
+6 AERLYDRYGDEVSSL
-21 SERAVLFPSRRA
+21 RMVFPSRRA
-33 RLFFVDALGRIAGRP
+33 RLFFSDALASVARRP
-48 MWQPEW
+48 LWQPRFES
-54 VTIDDLT
+54 L
-61 GEISGLHTGDR
+61 GEIMER
-72 VRLITELYK
+72 VAGMCLSDEIKLVTELYK
-81 VYSAYH
+81 VYSRYH
-87 NEPFDKFYF
+87 DESFDAFYF
-96 WGDMLLTDF
+96 WGGMLLADF
-105 DTIDKYLIDAQM
+105 DQIDKYLIDADM
-117 LFRNISEIKEIEAD
+117 LFSNMGDLKALESDR
-131 ISYLTPAQLRIL
+131 SYLTAEQIEVIAR
-143 SFWSS
+143 FWRS
-148 FGEQA
+148 FGLESEF
-153 DLSEEKR
+153 SEEKE
-160 RFLAIWK
+160 RFMTIWRSMADVYHGFRDRLREQGLAYEGMIH
-167 TLGPI
+167 
-172 YRRFRERLSSLG
+172 REAAERLSGEEAVEWSDDPQ
-184 IAYNGMVQ
+184 A
-192 RAAADRIRGGGFAF
+192 
-206 PEPRRYVVAGF
+206 RYVVAGF

-225 RLFGF
+225 RLFRRMYGSGRV
-230 LATAAETDFYWDY
+230 EFYWDY
-243 DSYYKDD
+243 DDYYVGNPDY
-250 PEQEA
+250 EA
-255 GMFVRSNVAQFPPRT
+255 GLFLRENIRNFPSPS
-270 ELRYDNMRGEKQ
+270 GERLSCDRFRRPKRIE
-282 IVSVAAVSNAVQCKY
+282 IVSAPSDSMQCKY
-297 AAAILADLAR
+297 VHEFLSGLIERGIRPGKQTAI
-307 RRREEDSGIAA
+307 
-318 GARPALGKETAVVLT
+318 VLT
-333 DENLLLPLLYALPA
+333 DESLLLPVLYSIPEQ
-347 DIGRVNVTMGFP
+347 IEQVNVTMGYP
-359 LRQSLAYTF
+359 LRQTMAYSF
-368 VERLVELQNHRRRKG
+368 VERLVELQSRRKG
-383 DGCTFYHADV
+383 RDGEPMYYHSDV
-393 AGILAHP
+393 TGLLLHP
-400 YVAECD
+400 YVRACD
-406 AALTRTMHEEIV
+406 
-418 RDRRI
+418 
-423 SVDAAWLGRNELLK
+423 
-437 RIFTPAA
+437 PAA
-444 TWRELSDY
+444 AGLAAEILRRQSIYVRRSMLVPGSVIDPLFAPAGSWQELSAYIRDS
-452 MLDVVA
+452 LSLVILHAASADDV
-458 AVARQPY
+458 
-465 EGDDARQRVEFL
+465 RQRREFFS
-477 AVIAEQVTKLRNS
+477 VIVDRICRLENS
-490 LDECDIDLTAEV
+490 LAGSGLEV
-502 YTSLLRRHL
+502 TTPVFASLLRKML
-511 QTLRIPF
+511 QDVRIPY
-518 EGEPLEGIQIM
+518 EGEPLSGVQIM
-529 GILETRNLDFENVII
+529 GILETRNLDFEHVLV
-544 LSMNDDNFPGN
+544 LSVNDDTFPGN
-555 HMAQASFIP
+555 RAVSSSFIP
-564 CNLRAAYELPTPEHH
+564 YNLRYAYGLPTPQHH

-699 EIDLPMFG
+699 EVDLPMFG

-719 PLLGDPN
+719 PLLGDPS
-726 PQRIIASLPGT
+726 PQRTIASLPGT

-802 YRVPLERNGRVR
+802 YRVPLERDGRVR

>member
-1 MKGFL
+1 MRPHPMKGFISEL
-6 EEVAADLYARYGEGL
+6 AERLYDRYGDEVSSL
-21 SERAVLFPSRRA
+21 RMVFPSRRA
-33 RLFFVDALGRIAGRP
+33 RLFFSDALASVARRP
-48 MWQPEW
+48 LWQPRFES
-54 VTIDDLT
+54 L
-61 GEISGLHTGDR
+61 GEIMER
-72 VRLITELYK
+72 VAGMCLSDEIKLVTELYK
-81 VYSAYH
+81 VYSRYH
-87 NEPFDKFYF
+87 DESFDAFYF
-96 WGDMLLTDF
+96 WGGMLLADF
-105 DTIDKYLIDAQM
+105 DQIDKYLIDADM
-117 LFRNISEIKEIEAD
+117 LFSNMGDLKALESDR
-131 ISYLTPAQLRIL
+131 SYLTAEQIEVIAR
-143 SFWSS
+143 FWRS
-148 FGEQA
+148 FGLESEF
-153 DLSEEKR
+153 SEEKE
-160 RFLAIWK
+160 RFMTIWRSMADVYHGFRDRLREQGLAYEGMIH
-167 TLGPI
+167 
-172 YRRFRERLSSLG
+172 REAAERLSGEEAVEWSDDPQ
-184 IAYNGMVQ
+184 A
-192 RAAADRIRGGGFAF
+192 
-206 PEPRRYVVAGF
+206 RYVVAGF

-225 RLFGF
+225 RLFRRMYGSGRV
-230 LATAAETDFYWDY
+230 EFYWDY
-243 DSYYKDD
+243 DDYYVGNPDY
-250 PEQEA
+250 EA
-255 GMFVRSNVAQFPPRT
+255 GLFLRENIRNFPSPS
-270 ELRYDNMRGEKQ
+270 GERLSCDRFRRPKRIE
-282 IVSVAAVSNAVQCKY
+282 IVSAPSDSMQCKY
-297 AAAILADLAR
+297 VHEFLSGLIERGIRPGKQTAI
-307 RRREEDSGIAA
+307 
-318 GARPALGKETAVVLT
+318 VLT
-333 DENLLLPLLYALPA
+333 DESLLLPVLYSIPEQ
-347 DIGRVNVTMGFP
+347 IEQVNVTMGYP
-359 LRQSLAYTF
+359 LRQTMAYS
-368 VERLVELQNHRRRKG
+368 LVELQSRRKPG
-383 DGCTFYHADV
+383 RDGEPMYYHSDV
-393 AGILAHP
+393 TGLLLHP
-400 YVAECD
+400 YVRACD
-406 AALTRTMHEEIV
+406 
-418 RDRRI
+418 
-423 SVDAAWLGRNELLK
+423 
-437 RIFTPAA
+437 PAA
-444 TWRELSDY
+444 AGLAAEILRRQSIYVRRSMLVPGSVIDPLFAPAGSWQELSAYIRDS
-452 MLDVVA
+452 LSLVILHAASADDV
-458 AVARQPY
+458 
-465 EGDDARQRVEFL
+465 RQRREFFS
-477 AVIAEQVTKLRNS
+477 VIVDRICRLENS
-490 LDECDIDLTAEV
+490 LAGSGLEV
-502 YTSLLRRHL
+502 TTPVFASLLRKML
-511 QTLRIPF
+511 QDVRIPY
-518 EGEPLEGIQIM
+518 EGEPLSGVQIM
-529 GILETRNLDFENVII
+529 GILETRNLDFEHVLV
-544 LSMNDDNFPGN
+544 LSVNDDTFPGN
-555 HMAQASFIP
+555 RAVSSSFIP
-564 CNLRAAYELPTPEHH
+564 YNLRYAYGLPTPQHH

-699 EIDLPMFG
+699 EVDLPMFG

-719 PLLGDPN
+719 PLLGDPS
-726 PQRIIASLPGT
+726 PQRTIASLPGT

-802 YRVPLERNGRVR
+802 YRVPLERDGRVR